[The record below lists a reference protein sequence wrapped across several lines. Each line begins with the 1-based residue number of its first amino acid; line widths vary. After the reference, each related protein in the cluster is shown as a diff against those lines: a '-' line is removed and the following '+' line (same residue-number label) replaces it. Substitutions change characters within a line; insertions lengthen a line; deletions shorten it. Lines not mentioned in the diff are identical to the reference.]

1 MTLKMNVLNATRMKK
16 MNDATVTIYR
26 GDLALTV
33 YAVHEGSWQVVMVLD
48 ENGAGVVLTPSEVE
62 QALGLIEVG
71 YDETGR

>member
-1 MTLKMNVLNATRMKK
+1 

-26 GDLALTV
+26 GDVALTV
-33 YAVHEGSWQVVMVLD
+33 LAAHTSSWQIVMVLD
-48 ENGAGVVLTPSEVE
+48 ENGAGMVLTPSEVE

>member
-1 MTLKMNVLNATRMKK
+1 MK

-26 GDLALTV
+26 GDAALTV
-33 YAVHEGSWQVVMVLD
+33 FAVHEASWQIVMVLD

>member
-1 MTLKMNVLNATRMKK
+1 

-26 GDLALTV
+26 GDVALTV
-33 YAVHEGSWQVVMVLD
+33 LAAHTSSWQIVMVLD

>member
-1 MTLKMNVLNATRMKK
+1 MK

-26 GDLALTV
+26 GDAALTV
-33 YAVHEGSWQVVMVLD
+33 LAAHTSSWQIVMVLD